1 MKAQIDDAQTK
12 KHISKIDDLLGAS
25 PVAES
30 QQWKTKAIW
39 PEMSILEDDCNWDD
53 ETQDA
58 EDIHDEEEEGDG
70 IGGEEK

>member
-1 MKAQIDDAQTK
+1 M
-12 KHISKIDDLLGAS
+12 DDLLGAS

-39 PEMSILEDDCNWDD
+39 PEMSILEDNCNWDD
-53 ETQDA
+53 ETKDA
-58 EDIHDEEEEGDG
+58 EDIHDEEENEKDEEEENEKDEEEEEGDG